1 MLSASSVVDQNDR
14 ILMLP
19 GPTDIPDVTYR
30 AMTSRMINHRDEDF
44 RQLHRETL
52 SMVRKVI
59 GADSG
64 DVFVLTC
71 SSTGGIEAAVAN
83 LLDRND
89 RVLSF
94 VNGLFAERMTEAAR
108 YYSDRVEAI
117 ELPLGTAPTLEKV
130 RSEVESKG
138 ADAVLLVHNE
148 TSTGAYC
155 SEVPAIADYCRRNG
169 IALIVDG
176 VTSIGGYPLEL
187 SRWGVTCF
195 VGGTQKCLAAPPG
208 LAILYISDEGWERVR
223 RKQRRPHY
231 FDLIA
236 HKEFMKKWETP
247 FTPAVSLF
255 FALHASLRYIT
266 ETVGLE
272 RWFAN
277 HASGAAAFYEG
288 LERMGIEIFPA
299 PEFRSRTLIAG
310 VLPDGITDADLT
322 KTMKERYGVH
332 IAGGMG
338 KTKGKIFRIGNM
350 GMVTPERVSRTLEA
364 LAGTL
369 RALGF
374 KVNDVNVRSIVEK
387 RFGS

>member
-1 MLSASSVVDQNDR
+1 MDESDW

-19 GPTDIPDVTYR
+19 GPTDIPDVAYR
-30 AMTSRMINHRDEDF
+30 AMTSRMINHRDEGF

-52 SMVRKVI
+52 SLVRKVI
-59 GADSG
+59 GAESG

-89 RVLSF
+89 RVVSF

-108 YYSDRVEAI
+108 FYSDRVEAV
-117 ELPLGTAPTLEKV
+117 ELPLGTAPTLETVK
-130 RSEVESKG
+130 SEVERRG

-155 SEVPAIADYCRRNG
+155 SDVPTIAEYCRRNG
-169 IALIVDG
+169 IALIIDG
-176 VTSIGGYPLEL
+176 VTSIGGYPMEL

-208 LAILYISDEGWERVR
+208 LAILYISDDGWERVR

-231 FDLIA
+231 FDLVT
-236 HKEFMKKWETP
+236 HKEFMKRWETP

-255 FALHASLRYIT
+255 FALRASLRHIT

-272 RWFAN
+272 KWFAN
-277 HASGAAAFYEG
+277 HASGASAFYEA
-288 LERMGIEIFPA
+288 LEKMGIEVFPA

-310 VLPDGITDADLT
+310 KLPNGIADSDLT
-322 KTMKERYGVH
+322 RTMKERYGVH

-364 LAGTL
+364 LAGSL

-374 KVNDVNVRSIVEK
+374 GINEIDVKSIVE
-387 RFGS
+387 RHFAG

>member
-1 MLSASSVVDQNDR
+1 MDQNDW

-19 GPTDIPDVTYR
+19 GPVDIPDVTYR

-148 TSTGAYC
+148 TSAGAYC

-169 IALIVDG
+169 ITLIVDG
-176 VTSIGGYPLEL
+176 VTSIGGYPMEL
-187 SRWGVTCF
+187 SRWGVTC
-195 VGGTQKCLAAPPG
+195 
-208 LAILYISDEGWERVR
+208 
-223 RKQRRPHY
+223 
-231 FDLIA
+231 
-236 HKEFMKKWETP
+236 
-247 FTPAVSLF
+247 
-255 FALHASLRYIT
+255 
-266 ETVGLE
+266 
-272 RWFAN
+272 
-277 HASGAAAFYEG
+277 
-288 LERMGIEIFPA
+288 
-299 PEFRSRTLIAG
+299 
-310 VLPDGITDADLT
+310 
-322 KTMKERYGVH
+322 
-332 IAGGMG
+332 
-338 KTKGKIFRIGNM
+338 
-350 GMVTPERVSRTLEA
+350 
-364 LAGTL
+364 
-369 RALGF
+369 
-374 KVNDVNVRSIVEK
+374 
-387 RFGS
+387 

>member
-1 MLSASSVVDQNDR
+1 VHESDW

-19 GPTDIPDVTYR
+19 GPTDVPEVAYR
-30 AMTSRMINHRDEDF
+30 AMTSRMINHRDEGF

-52 SMVRKVI
+52 SLVRKVI
-59 GADSG
+59 GAESG

-83 LLDRND
+83 VLDRND
-89 RVLSF
+89 RVVSF

-108 YYSDRVEAI
+108 FYSDRVEAV
-117 ELPLGTAPTLEKV
+117 ELPLGTAPTLETVK
-130 RSEVESKG
+130 SEVERRG
-138 ADAVLLVHNE
+138 ADTVLLVHNE

-155 SEVPAIADYCRRNG
+155 SEVPAIAEYCRRNG

-176 VTSIGGYPLEL
+176 VTSIGGYPMEL

-231 FDLIA
+231 FDLIT
-236 HKEFMKKWETP
+236 HKEFMKRWETP

-255 FALHASLRYIT
+255 FALRASLRHIT

-272 RWFAN
+272 KWFAN
-277 HASGAAAFYEG
+277 HASGASAFYEG
-288 LERMGIEIFPA
+288 LEKMGIEVFPA

-310 VLPDGITDADLT
+310 KLPDGIADSDLT
-322 KTMKERYGVH
+322 RTMKERYGVH

-350 GMVTPERVSRTLEA
+350 GMVTPERVSRALEA
-364 LAGTL
+364 LAGSL

-374 KVNDVNVRSIVEK
+374 GTNEIDVKSIVE
-387 RFGS
+387 RHFVG